1 MIIARNLRPEARAI
15 SEGIMPETSSSHRPV
30 VLAVE
35 DEPLILMMAVDMIAD
50 AGFEPIW
57 AANAD
62 EAIVILESR
71 DDIRIIF
78 TDINMPGSMDG
89 LKLAQAVR
97 GRWPPIKIIITS
109 GLSVA
114 DQGLVPM
121 GSTFIP
127 KPYHSAQLAD
137 ALRGFGV

>member
-1 MIIARNLRPEARAI
+1 
-15 SEGIMPETSSSHRPV
+15 MPETSSPHRPV

-57 AANAD
+57 ATDAD
-62 EAIVILESR
+62 EAIAILESR
-71 DDIRIIF
+71 DDIHIIF

-97 GRWPPIKIIITS
+97 GRWPPIKIIIAS
-109 GLSVA
+109 AFVA
-114 DQGLVPM
+114 DRGLMPK

-127 KPYHSAQLAD
+127 KPYHSAQLAN
-137 ALRGFGV
+137 ALRSFGV

>member
-1 MIIARNLRPEARAI
+1 
-15 SEGIMPETSSSHRPV
+15 MPKYSSSERPV

-35 DEPLILMMAVDMIAD
+35 DELLILMMAVDMIAD

-62 EAIVILESR
+62 DAIAILESR

-109 GLSVA
+109 ALSVA
-114 DQGLVPM
+114 DQGLMPK

-127 KPYHSAQLAD
+127 KPYASAQLAN
-137 ALRGFGV
+137 ALRSLGV